1 MREITIDLDHALDMN
16 EPVGYQIAKKLTI
29 SEIEQYK
36 AILGLTNHKI
46 KSTIRDKKN
55 ERIELFEAV
64 VRAYP
69 IIAKRPNG
77 ESEYLRKNLAT
88 CLSLWKK
95 ATGGDIKKEYL
106 ILQRLH
112 DYIHN
117 TDPKYIKKL
126 SNWLKE
132 VVVEPEDESKIFSQE
147 ANIMIL

>member
-1 MREITIDLDHALDMN
+1 MREVTIDLDHVLDMN

-29 SEIEQYK
+29 AEIERYK
-36 AILGLTNHKI
+36 PILGLTNHKI
-46 KSTIRDKKN
+46 KSTINDKKN

-77 ESEYLRKNLAT
+77 ESEYLRANLAT

-106 ILQRLH
+106 ILQRLQ
-112 DYIHN
+112 DYIQN
-117 TDPKYIKKL
+117 TDPKYVKKL

-132 VVVEPEDESKIFSQE
+132 VVVEPVDESKIFSQE